1 MKQKILIVMP
11 SMFIGGA
18 ERSLLGLL
26 DAFDYEKYDVDL
38 FIYRH
43 QGEFMEHISDS
54 VNLLPELWQYTTFDV
69 PIKELLMD
77 RRFLF
82 GCSRIVSKLIMKLH
96 CLYTKET
103 SGVWMAMQ
111 YISRSLQWLLP
122 QIPGSYD
129 LAVQFLGI
137 PDVLIN
143 KVDAKV
149 KVAWNH
155 TDYTVLYPDK
165 GYDRK
170 VYSKLNY
177 LVSVSEPCREQFLK
191 IYPEFHSKAL
201 TIENTLSTQ
210 FLKSQSLQPIN
221 DMKRDDGQILLLSV
235 GRFSDAKNFDNIP
248 EICSTIRS
256 LGLNIIWYI
265 IGYGGEEPL
274 IRSKIAEF
282 GMEEYVRILGIKSN
296 PYPYI
301 RKCDLYVQPSRYEG
315 KAVTVIEA
323 QSLGKP
329 VVITNYSTAYSQLE
343 DGVDGVIVP
352 MDNEG
357 CAQGIADVLRKPQL
371 MEKLSNNCR
380 NRDYSNAQEI
390 KKIYELMGN

>member
-1 MKQKILIVMP
+1 MKQKVLIVMP

-26 DAFDYEKYDVDL
+26 DAFDYEKYDVNL

-69 PIKELLMD
+69 PIKKMLLD

-82 GCSRIVSKLIMKLH
+82 GGSRIASKLIMKLH

-221 DMKRDDGQILLLSV
+221 DMERDDGQILLLSV

-248 EICSTIRS
+248 EICSIIRS

-265 IGYGGEEPL
+265 IGYGGEEAL
-274 IRSKIAEF
+274 IRSKIEEF
-282 GMEEYVRILGIKSN
+282 RMGDCVRILGKRVN

-301 RKCDLYVQPSRYEG
+301 RCCDVYVQPSRYEG
-315 KAVTVIEA
+315 KAVTVTEA
-323 QSLGKP
+323 QALGKP
-329 VVITNYSTAYSQLE
+329 VIITNYATSASQLE

-357 CAQGIADVLRKPQL
+357 CAKGIADVLRNPIL
-371 MEKLSNNCR
+371 LEKLKENCKQ
-380 NRDYSNAQEI
+380 RDYSNAQEML
-390 KKIYELMGN
+390 KLYQLLT